1 MDIMNEVMRLL
12 PLLIPVFL
20 IQVTLM
26 VVALVDVLKK
36 RNARGNFW
44 VWVVIIVFVNILGP
58 IAYFAFG
65 RVEE

>member
-1 MDIMNEVMRLL
+1 MDITNELVRFI
-12 PLLIPVFL
+12 PLLIPILL

-36 RNARGNFW
+36 RNARGNYW
-44 VWVVIIVFVNILGP
+44 VWVFVIIFVNIFGP

-65 RVEE
+65 RVDE

>member
-1 MDIMNEVMRLL
+1 MDIMNEVMRFL
-12 PLLIPVFL
+12 PLLIPVLL

-36 RNARGNFW
+36 RNARGNYW
-44 VWVVIIVFVNILGP
+44 VWVLIIIFVNIFGP